1 MNKDNNLT
9 KDENSV
15 NFYICFLAISSIIN
29 KVLSYYLLLCSF
41 TQRNFMCLTILIALF
56 AWSCLIRNV
65 KCTVTH

>member
-56 AWSCLIRNV
+56 A
-65 KCTVTH
+65 